1 MLEIKKLNKG
11 FKNKKVLTNFNYQF
25 DKSVYGLLA
34 PNGAGKTT
42 LLRCITQIYPEGR
55 KSVFY
60 NGEQLGKI
68 KEINKRIGYLP
79 QQFGLFKELSVFD
92 AMSLLASFKGMT
104 KQESRN
110 EIIKCIDIV
119 NLSDS
124 LSTKVGA
131 LSGGMLRRVGIAAA
145 LLGDPEVLLLDEPTA
160 GLDPEE
166 RVRFKNIISA
176 IKSNKIIVLS
186 THIVEDVEA
195 LCDSIII
202 MKDGEIVLSG
212 TCDTIRETAGGK
224 VYLVPGD
231 ELPSNADDYRVLGQ
245 TTVNGKAFTRIL
257 SKKTKEEYSALP
269 TVEDGYICAMEN
281 F

>member
-1 MLEIKKLNKG
+1 MLEIKRLNKG
-11 FKNKKVLTNFNYQF
+11 FRNKEVLTYFNFCFN
-25 DKSVYGLLA
+25 SGVYGLLA

-176 IKSNKIIVLS
+176 TKSNKIVILS

>member
-1 MLEIKKLNKG
+1 MLEIKRLNKG
-11 FKNKKVLTNFNYQF
+11 FRNKEVLTDFNFCFN
-25 DKSVYGLLA
+25 SGVYGLLA

-60 NGEQLGKI
+60 NGKQLGKI

-176 IKSNKIIVLS
+176 TKSNKIVILS

-195 LCDSIII
+195 LCDSIVI

-212 TCDTIRETAGGK
+212 TCETIKETASGK
-224 VYLVPGD
+224 VYLVPSD